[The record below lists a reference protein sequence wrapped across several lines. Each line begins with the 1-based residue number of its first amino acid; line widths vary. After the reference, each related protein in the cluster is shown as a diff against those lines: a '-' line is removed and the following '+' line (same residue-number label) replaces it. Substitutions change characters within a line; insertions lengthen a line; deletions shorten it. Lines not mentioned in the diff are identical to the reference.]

1 MTLIGGFIRR
11 GSHQTEIF
19 LSCIDRFDDN
29 HITLEGKRLLSY
41 PKGHIYV
48 LCCNYD
54 KRV

>member
-29 HITLEGKRLLSY
+29 HITLEGKRLTFIS
-41 PKGHIYV
+41 KGPYLCFV
-48 LCCNYD
+48 L
-54 KRV
+54 